1 MSGDNDVQISK
12 AEIEELRKLADISE
26 FHAHSVRQLIS
37 QRSRLFEVIKL
48 IGEVADFPKSAFSKI
63 LGSSSAGLKEVVA
76 LVEASNSQFLQDA
89 FCLLLN
95 GGKRNGF
102 FVEFGAC
109 DGLLISNTVLLE
121 REFGWTGILSEPS
134 HHWQDSIRKNRNC
147 IIDNRCVWKQTGEFI
162 EFAEFTNDDYSTQSG
177 ILQTSESG
185 LQVSSSYQVE
195 TISLSDL
202 LHTHGAPSHIDF
214 MSIDTEG
221 SEFEILQEFPFSKYS
236 FGFIAIEHKTPETE
250 EPIKDMLE
258 KNGYK
263 QAFRAIS
270 GHDGFYLPST

>member
-1 MSGDNDVQISK
+1 MSENNNVQVSQT
-12 AEIEELRKLADISE
+12 EIEELRKLADISE

-37 QRSRLFEVIKL
+37 QRSRLFEIIKL
-48 IGEVADFPKSAFSKI
+48 AGEVADFPKPAFSGF
-63 LGSSSAGLKEVVA
+63 LGSSAADLKDIVA
-76 LVEASNSQFLQDA
+76 LVETSNSQFLQDV

-95 GGKRNGF
+95 RGKRNGF

-134 HHWQDSIRKNRNC
+134 RHWQDSIRKNRNC
-147 IIDNRCVWKQTGEFI
+147 IIDNRCVWKQTGERI

-195 TISLSDL
+195 TISLGDL
-202 LHTHGAPSHIDF
+202 LQAHKAPNHIDF

-221 SEFEILQEFPFSKYS
+221 SEFEILQVFPFDKYS
-236 FGFIAIEHKTPETE
+236 FGFIAVEHKTPETE
-250 EPIKDMLE
+250 GPIKDLLE

-263 QAFRAIS
+263 QTFRSVS
-270 GHDGFYLPST
+270 GHDGFYLPCK